1 MYNTIYIFLKFTCPI
16 GKKVKTYFLMKTKAF
31 FQGFQIKVFASQ
43 AKRKLSGLIIKNILK
58 LVIPDTSPK
67 LMFYSSV
74 MLLWYVQLSLFFQ
87 TSLPSILNS
96 KQGSRH
102 SSLLIITCHLP
113 RRMIAKN
120 DSVSLLF
127 KNAHGITN
135 NIN

>member
-1 MYNTIYIFLKFTCPI
+1 
-16 GKKVKTYFLMKTKAF
+16 MKTKAF

-96 KQGSRH
+96 KQGST
-102 SSLLIITCHLP
+102 LQFTIITCHLP
-113 RRMIAKN
+113 RKMIAKN
-120 DSVSLLF
+120 DSLSLLF
-127 KNAHGITN
+127 KNAHGNTN